1 MQIVDLVVGT
11 MLALVVATT
20 GWMVWSAHRG
30 LPGRTGRGKSSQRT
44 IDDQALAAKLAGSIW
59 TRLAELKDSGIQLSL
74 RSRLEA
80 TAGAPVTERLL
91 VLQEVLLDLERL
103 HPGRPLL
110 SHSGSAR
117 SGGTPSGEVLELLKL
132 PPDQRSGFIGRAI
145 VAGIEPLLASS
156 MGPRSAEAFFRAMG
170 PLPGS
175 VDEWSKWMEKGF
187 LADLFDRMLKW
198 SKFGIGPEALLKI
211 IEQSAS
217 AVGAKFPL
225 ACFPA
230 ILATF
235 PDGLLEQAKIACAAR
250 ETLWQ
255 ELSTE
260 VASDATSFG
269 GYVLH
274 QLIAEGGMGQV
285 FLAEKKGAQDFRKVL
300 VLKRMLPH
308 LIQRPG
314 FVDMFL
320 EEARIVS
327 MLAHPNIV
335 QVFDFGEFNGAYYL
349 AMEYLPGESL
359 AVIIEEADRTGLR
372 VPIQVA
378 LQVLVCVCD
387 GLDYVHEFG
396 EGETPVHLIHRDIS
410 PSNIVVT
417 YQGGVKLLD
426 FGIARTVNQKDR
438 TAPGAVKGKL
448 AYCSP
453 EQLAG
458 AEMDRRSDI
467 FSLGA
472 VMFELLTG
480 RQLFVRATEMATYR
494 AVAAGEVPA
503 PSFLRP
509 EVPPEVDRILRK
521 ALRVLPDDRYQSAR
535 EMRTDLERLLT
546 SPPGRLDDF
555 LVRLFGRDRMLERTD
570 VFSLIRGRT
579 PVTPW
584 GATPLPSPS
593 LVHTPP
599 LATDSTAPEPWSDS
613 PRRGAADRLTQAPA
627 QNPQLPRDRLNQ
639 DRPHLRPPAR
649 EPTLSPPGTVGRV
662 TAEITPE
669 LQEALADHYVLERE
683 LGRGGMARVY
693 LARDLRH
700 ERLVALK
707 VLDPKLAEERRFLRE
722 IRTAARLEHPHILPV
737 LDSGTAG
744 QQGDTPGAG
753 DGTEILWYTMPYVA
767 GESLRDRLRHEGRLA
782 IEEAVRLGRE
792 VADALEYAHG
802 HGIVHRDIKPENI
815 LLSGGHA
822 RVADFGIARALEAA
836 GGETLT
842 VSGVIVGTAA
852 YMSPEQAIGGIAVD
866 GRSDVYSLGCT
877 LYEMLAGEPPWTG
890 PTPLAVLAKRLT
902 QDPRPL
908 STIREG
914 IPEQLDQAVARAVAR
929 EPSERFQTAGE
940 FAQALAGGNF
950 AYL

>member
-1 MQIVDLVVGT
+1 MQIVHFVFGT
-11 MLALVVATT
+11 MLVLVVAT
-20 GWMVWSAHRG
+20 GAWMVWSAHRD
-30 LPGRTGRGKSSQRT
+30 LRGRTGRGKSSRPT
-44 IDDQALAAKLAGSIW
+44 VDDEALAAKLAGSIW

-80 TAGAPVTERLL
+80 TAGAPVAERLL

-145 VAGIEPLLASS
+145 VAGIEPLLASC

-187 LADLFDRMLKW
+187 LADLFARMLEW
-198 SKFGIGPEALLKI
+198 SKSSIGPEALLKI
-211 IEQSAS
+211 LEQSAS

-230 ILATF
+230 ILARF
-235 PDGLLEQAKIACAAR
+235 PEGLLAREKIACAVR

-255 ELSTE
+255 ELSAE
-260 VASDATSFG
+260 AAGDATSFG
-269 GYVLH
+269 GYMLH
-274 QLIAEGGMGQV
+274 HLIAEGGMGQV
-285 FLAEKKGAQDFRKVL
+285 FLAEKKGAQEFRKVL

-308 LIQRPG
+308 LSQRPG
-314 FVDMFL
+314 FVAMFL

-349 AMEYLPGESL
+349 AMEYLPGENL
-359 AVIIEEADRTGLR
+359 AVLIEEAERTGLR
-372 VPIQVA
+372 VPVQVA
-378 LQVLVCVCD
+378 LQVLVYVCD
-387 GLDYVHEFG
+387 GLHYVHEFG
-396 EGETPVHLIHRDIS
+396 AGETPLHLIHRDVS
-410 PSNIVVT
+410 PTNIVVT

-426 FGIARTVNQKDR
+426 FGVARAVDRKDL
-438 TAPGAVKGKL
+438 TAPGLVKGKL

-453 EQLAG
+453 EQLGG

-472 VMFELLTG
+472 VMFEILTG
-480 RQLFVRATEMATYR
+480 KQLFVRATEMATYR
-494 AVAAGEVPA
+494 AVAAGEA
-503 PSFLRP
+503 PPPSSLRP
-509 EVPPEVDRILRK
+509 EVPPEVDRIVGK
-521 ALRVLPDDRYQSAR
+521 ALRVSPDDRYQTAR
-535 EMRTDLERLLT
+535 EMRGDLERLLT
-546 SPPGRLDDF
+546 SPAERIDDY
-555 LVRLFGRDRMLERTD
+555 LVRLFGKDRMLERID
-570 VFSLIRGRT
+570 VLSLRRRST

-584 GATPLPSPS
+584 SATPSPS
-593 LVHTPP
+593 
-599 LATDSTAPEPWSDS
+599 
-613 PRRGAADRLTQAPA
+613 
-627 QNPQLPRDRLNQ
+627 
-639 DRPHLRPPAR
+639 
-649 EPTLSPPGTVGRV
+649 TLSAPGGGGRV
-662 TAEITPE
+662 TAEIAPE
-669 LQEALADHYVLERE
+669 LQVALADRYVLERE
-683 LGRGGMARVY
+683 LGRGGMATVY

-700 ERLVALK
+700 DRQVALK
-707 VLDPKLAEERRFLRE
+707 VLHTELAEASDAERRFLRE

-737 LDSGTAG
+737 LDSGAAG
-744 QQGDTPGAG
+744 QRAGIRGAG
-753 DGTEILWYTMPYVA
+753 DGTGVLWYTMPYVA
-767 GESLRDRLRHEGRLA
+767 GESLRDRLRREGQLA
-782 IEEAVRLGRE
+782 IEDAVRLGRE
-792 VADALEYAHG
+792 VADALEYAHA
-802 HGIVHRDIKPENI
+802 HGIVHRDIKPGNI

-842 VSGVIVGTAA
+842 VSGVVVGTPA
-852 YMSPEQAIGGIAVD
+852 YMSPEQATGGIEVD
-866 GRSDVYSLGCT
+866 GRSDVYSLGCM
-877 LYEMLAGEPPWTG
+877 LYEMLAGEPPWSG
-890 PTPLAVLAKRLT
+890 PTPLAALTKRLT
-902 QDPRPL
+902 EDLRPL
-908 STIREG
+908 GTIREG

-940 FAQALAGGNF
+940 FAQALAGGTF
-950 AYL
+950 AYLPRPVAPAVQLEPWRR